1 SKQGGEG
8 DIWVLRPP
16 GNLQLRALSGS
27 LAVRRHG
34 LHQQIKELW
43 RAAGVPPWQRRQWP
57 LLFRDGDVV
66 SVPLV
71 GLADGE
77 DSDNSERWY
86 LLPSTAMSH

>member
-1 SKQGGEG
+1 TIGQ
-8 DIWVLRPP
+8 PH
-16 GNLQLRALSGS
+16 Q
-27 LAVRRHG
+27 RHT
-34 LHQQIKELW
+34 HHIPITEQQWPL
-43 RAAGVPPWQRRQWP
+43 PPWQRRQWP